1 MATDRP
7 EYFYHPAVGVIS
19 PASLEL
25 FRLNA
30 AKAPEVAKIILAQ
43 PPAPSLPVHPLP
55 AMNVDHLAPILP
67 ANSLMTNPSIP
78 ARPSRRAMT
87 LSRTAICVVTGE
99 ELPIEDMIR
108 FVITPQNEVMA
119 DLAEKLPGEGFY
131 IKADLGTLKK
141 ALWRNTFTSVA
152 KDNVTVPDNLIAAIE
167 KGLSKLALETLSM
180 SRRAGQ
186 LVMGFAKVE
195 EELKSRISGI
205 YVVANDASDHGR
217 LKLIKL
223 ARTLPVLDLWTSEE
237 LSVALGEANT
247 NHILVGPGGLSEK
260 LSRLAKKLTAIRTD
274 LK

>member
-30 AKAPEVAKIILAQ
+30 GKTPEAAKIILAQ
-43 PPAPSLPVHPLP
+43 PPVGLPVHPLP
-55 AMNVDHLAPILP
+55 AVNVDHLAPILP
-67 ANSLMTNPSIP
+67 ADTLMTNPALP

-87 LSRTAICVVTGE
+87 LSRTAVCVVTGE
-99 ELPIEDMIR
+99 DLPMQDMIR

-131 IKADLGTLKK
+131 IKADLATLKK
-141 ALWRNTFTSVA
+141 ALWRNTFTSIA
-152 KDNVTVPDNLIAAIE
+152 KDNVTVPDNLIASIE

-180 SRRAGQ
+180 ARRAGQ

-195 EELKSRISGI
+195 EELRTKASGI

-217 LKLIKL
+217 LKLAKL
-223 ARTLPVLDLWTSEE
+223 ARDLQVLDIWTSEE